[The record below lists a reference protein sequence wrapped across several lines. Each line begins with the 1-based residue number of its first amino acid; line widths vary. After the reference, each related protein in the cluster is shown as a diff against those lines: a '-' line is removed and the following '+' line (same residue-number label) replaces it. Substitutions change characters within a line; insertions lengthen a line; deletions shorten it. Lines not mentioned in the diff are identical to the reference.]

1 MEGEYLAQEKDG
13 KVVYADDVTARRILL
28 RMGMV
33 FQSFNLF
40 PHMTVL
46 DNILAAPV
54 YVKGMKREDVIPTAD
69 ALLDKVGLLNKKDV
83 YPAVFPVGRNSV

>member
-1 MEGEYLAQEKDG
+1 MEGEYLAQEKGG
-13 KVVYADDVTARRILL
+13 KVVYADDVTARKILL

-54 YVKGMKREDVIPTAD
+54 YVKGMKREDV
-69 ALLDKVGLLNKKDV
+69 
-83 YPAVFPVGRNSV
+83 FCRRRSS

>member
-1 MEGEYLAQEKDG
+1 MPEPFGTHPGRLYLCGRRIPGTGKDG
-13 KVVYADDVTARRILL
+13 RVVYADDVTARRILL

-54 YVKGMKREDVIPTAD
+54 YVKGMKREDVIPAAD
-69 ALLDKVGLLNKKDV
+69 ALLDKSDC
-83 YPAVFPVGRNSV
+83 

>member
-1 MEGEYLAQEKDG
+1 MWKENTWHRKKDG

-83 YPAVFPVGRNSV
+83 YPGSLFR